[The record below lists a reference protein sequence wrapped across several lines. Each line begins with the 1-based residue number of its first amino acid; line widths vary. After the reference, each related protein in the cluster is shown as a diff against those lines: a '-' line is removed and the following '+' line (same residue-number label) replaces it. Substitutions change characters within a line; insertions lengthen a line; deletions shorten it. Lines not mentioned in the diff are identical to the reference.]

1 MPSDKLQKLKDSSK
15 TQSLSTN
22 TSILD
27 PKEESKLIE
36 ELNQI
41 DMEFGF
47 KFPKTYKNQ
56 KLENLWIAFYD
67 NLREACIKK
76 YVYKHQVKA
85 FIAKFES
92 LKAVSEMEDYL
103 RYLSDQIMSRD
114 SQIDEQSS
122 LLAMEEANILIND
135 IIIMLGTKSKIRTF
149 LQAYYEDNVPANVQL
164 ALNSLPDE
172 NSLIQLGDD
181 GERKSYDLNS
191 KALSKTDLQDLLD
204 IFNNTKETIK
214 ENDFDS
220 YLSDSTSEDNNSKLT
235 NSNVLNKLKAQ
246 IPKETKKIQDN
257 SIPKVTEPILSNK
270 RNKGLND
277 LLNK

>member
-1 MPSDKLQKLKDSSK
+1 
-15 TQSLSTN
+15 
-22 TSILD
+22 
-27 PKEESKLIE
+27 
-36 ELNQI
+36 
-41 DMEFGF
+41 
-47 KFPKTYKNQ
+47 
-56 KLENLWIAFYD
+56 
-67 NLREACIKK
+67 
-76 YVYKHQVKA
+76 
-85 FIAKFES
+85 
-92 LKAVSEMEDYL
+92 
-103 RYLSDQIMSRD
+103 
-114 SQIDEQSS
+114 
-122 LLAMEEANILIND
+122 
-135 IIIMLGTKSKIRTF
+135 
-149 LQAYYEDNVPANVQL
+149 L